1 MKTHSPSSKIKSRKM
16 HDQALVVAD
25 PWSAVVPIYPRRIN
39 SPVILVSDQY
49 HTMASQLAQQY
60 INADNSAGVEPVP
73 KSFQINGLAGVRTP
87 WCGGAGQPPCR
98 SSVINAAPLGSCAS
112 PTTDMIFVSG
122 AAFAFVRIHLE
133 SSVPLNA
140 TLRTVDGIS
149 LAKPIPVLMTPASP
163 VELQPG
169 QRVRIALCSDDPAA
183 ASAKPARI
191 VIRAPLEQFGTV
203 GECDQEILVPSSDR
217 IRWKTRAQGRRW
229 GGVGVGVEERRR
241 EREREIETPHFFLF
255 PQLNDFFFSSF
266 FPRCLFKSKKRKTP
280 PPPDTDT
287 NGLGLDGPPCTAQN
301 LNNCSIVDTAS
312 AVLNF
317 GRPYSQQ
324 TIEGDTLPFPGSLSL
339 PFNGPTLE
347 SLVQSA
353 VTQIKTGGRDIAGPT
368 SAPPPGSFWW
378 FF

>member
-1 MKTHSPSSKIKSRKM
+1 MEDSR
-16 HDQALVVAD
+16 
-25 PWSAVVPIYPRRIN
+25 
-39 SPVILVSDQY
+39 
-49 HTMASQLAQQY
+49 
-60 INADNSAGVEPVP
+60 AGTEM
-73 KSFQINGLAGVRTP
+73 
-87 WCGGAGQPPCR
+87 GGG
-98 SSVINAAPLGSCAS
+98 GS
-112 PTTDMIFVSG
+112 G
-122 AAFAFVRIHLE
+122 
-133 SSVPLNA
+133 
-140 TLRTVDGIS
+140 
-149 LAKPIPVLMTPASP
+149 
-163 VELQPG
+163 
-169 QRVRIALCSDDPAA
+169 
-183 ASAKPARI
+183 
-191 VIRAPLEQFGTV
+191 
-203 GECDQEILVPSSDR
+203 
-217 IRWKTRAQGRRW
+217 GRR
-229 GGVGVGVEERRR
+229 EKER
-241 EREREIETPHFFLF
+241 ERERNRNPALF
-255 PQLNDFFFSSF
+255 SFSSTKRLFFSSF

-368 SAPPPGSFWW
+368 SAPPPVSFWW

>member
-255 PQLNDFFFSSF
+255 PQLNDFFFPLF
-266 FPRCLFKSKKRKTP
+266 FPAVCSNPKNEKHHPHQTP
-280 PPPDTDT
+280 TP
-287 NGLGLDGPPCTAQN
+287 
-301 LNNCSIVDTAS
+301 TAS
-312 AVLNF
+312 ASTA
-317 GRPYSQQ
+317 RPARPRTS
-324 TIEGDTLPFPGSLSL
+324 TTARSSTRRRPCSTLG
-339 PFNGPTLE
+339 GPTLSRPSRVTRCPSRARCRCRSTGRRS
-347 SLVQSA
+347 SLWCSL
-353 VTQIKTGGRDIAGPT
+353 R
-368 SAPPPGSFWW
+368 
-378 FF
+378 